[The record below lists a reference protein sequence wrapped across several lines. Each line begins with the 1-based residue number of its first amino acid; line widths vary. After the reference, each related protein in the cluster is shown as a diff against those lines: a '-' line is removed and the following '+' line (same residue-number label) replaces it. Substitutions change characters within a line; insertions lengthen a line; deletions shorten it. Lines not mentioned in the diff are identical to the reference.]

1 MDRSEKPRRGG
12 EDDNGGTLF
21 RGLDPRYFETRS
33 QNNGIHR
40 WILNPS
46 RTLDGDVFTLLAV
59 KRRDGREKKVV
70 TCKEVSRR
78 CL

>member
-1 MDRSEKPRRGG
+1 MIMAAPYFGGLTRDISRRDLRTIASTAG
-12 EDDNGGTLF
+12 F
-21 RGLDPRYFETRS
+21 
-33 QNNGIHR
+33 
-40 WILNPS
+40 ILNPS
-46 RTLDGDVFTLLAV
+46 RTRDGDVFTLLPV

>member
-21 RGLDPRYFETRS
+21 RGFDPRYFETRS
-33 QNNGIHR
+33 QNNGIRR